1 MKKTM
6 IVAALALVLAPAAA
20 FATPTPAQQAAKD
33 CAALRAK
40 MGVTPFAQAFGSAG
54 TSNAFGRCVS
64 KLVQVERANASSAN
78 SLCRAEQQDLTFAAT
93 HGAKTFDQFYGT
105 GNLKNAF
112 GRCVSLKA
120 QSSRTVEQAE
130 LNPAQTCRALRTT
143 VLGASLFSQAFG
155 TNQNHRNAFGKCV
168 SLVARSQSTSVVN
181 AASACLSELND
192 ASFATSHDGKTFAQ
206 FYGTNTDLSNAFGKC
221 VAKKLEAATTKL
233 QASLS
238 SASKTCG
245 TMRRSDPS
253 GFRSKY
259 GTRPNAFA
267 KCVVAQAHIK

>member
-6 IVAALALVLAPAAA
+6 IVTALALVLAPAAA

-40 MGVTPFAQAFGSAG
+40 MGITPFAQAFGSAG

-64 KLVQVERANASSAN
+64 KLVQVERANASTAN
-78 SLCRAEQQDLTFAAT
+78 SLCHTEQADLTFAVS
-93 HGAKTFDQFYGT
+93 HGGKTFDQFYGT

-120 QSSRTVEQAE
+120 QNSRTVEQAE
-130 LNPAQTCRALRTT
+130 LNPAQTCRALRTR
-143 VLGASLFSQAFG
+143 LAPLFAQAFG

-168 SLVARSQSTSVVN
+168 SLVARSESTSVVN

-192 ASFATSHDGKTFAQ
+192 SSFATLHEGKTFAQ
-206 FYGTNTDLSNAFGKC
+206 FYGTNSDLSNAFGNC

-238 SASKTCG
+238 NASKACG
-245 TMRRSDPS
+245 ALRRSDPN
-253 GFRSKY
+253 GFRTKY
-259 GTRPNAFA
+259 GNRPNAFA
-267 KCVVAQAHIK
+267 KCVIAHTK